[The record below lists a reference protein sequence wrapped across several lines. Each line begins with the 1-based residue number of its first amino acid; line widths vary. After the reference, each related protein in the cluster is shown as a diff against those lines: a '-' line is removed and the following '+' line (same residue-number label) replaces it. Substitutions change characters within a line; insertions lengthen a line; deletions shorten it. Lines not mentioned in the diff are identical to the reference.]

1 MTKDLLLEI
10 GLEEMPARFVTQ
22 SSEDLEGKI
31 RDWLVE
37 TGLTFESID
46 RFSTPRR
53 LAVRVN
59 GLVSQQEDK
68 EEIAKG
74 PARKIAVNEEGEW
87 TKAAIGF
94 VKGQGGTVDDLFF
107 QELKGIEY
115 VHVKKFTKGKST
127 IDLLPQLE
135 KIVTSLT
142 FPKNMKWG
150 SNDLRYVRPIKWLA
164 CMFGAEVVPFSVV
177 GVETGRTS
185 QGHRFLGKETTF
197 EEPSTY
203 EKQLLAEYVVVDAT
217 ARKEA
222 IASQL
227 ERLAEEKGW
236 VIPVDQDLLEEVTNL
251 VEYPTALFGAFE
263 EDFLTLPEEVLI
275 TSMKE
280 HQRYFPVKS
289 QNDTLLPFFVTVRNG
304 NHEHMEKVAR
314 GNEKVLRARL
324 SDADFFYK
332 EDQKRDIESFNKKLA
347 SIVYQVEIGTLAEK
361 VERITKL
368 SSYISD
374 ELQLDSDTRAKA
386 ERAAAISKFDLV
398 SQMVYEFP
406 ELQGTMGRDYATRL
420 GEDVEVAQAIEEHYQ
435 PRSAED
441 TTAAS
446 KIGAIVAIS
455 DKLDTIASSFA
466 IGRIPTG
473 SQDPYAL
480 RRQATGIVLTLMD
493 HAFSIS
499 LRDLFNK
506 SVTLLLEKGIGKK
519 EKQQLV
525 DELTEFFTVRVK
537 QVCLDRGVRHDIIDA
552 VLSGGL
558 EDIPALVE
566 RAVVL
571 DNQKNNPEFKPV
583 MESLGRVINLSKK
596 LDGTP
601 SIKKELAE
609 HDAEKALIDAVVAL
623 SENTNELKNMDQMYN
638 QLKELQ
644 PIIDQ
649 YFEHTMVMVDDEGI
663 KQNRLSTLATL
674 AAIILPFVDPSL
686 VLVKS

>member
-22 SSEDLEGKI
+22 SSEDLEGKV

-37 TGLTFESID
+37 QGLSFASIE

-74 PARKIAVNEEGEW
+74 PAKKIAVNENGEW
-87 TKAAIGF
+87 TKAAVGF

-107 QELKGIEY
+107 QEIKGIEY

-135 KIVTSLT
+135 KIVISLT

-164 CMFGAEVVPFSVV
+164 CMFGSEVIPFSVV

-185 QGHRFLGKETTF
+185 QGHRFLGKETAI

-203 EKQLLAEYVVVDAT
+203 EKQLLAEYVVVDAF

-222 IASQL
+222 IVSQL
-227 ERLAEEKGW
+227 EKLAEEKGW
-236 VIPVDQDLLEEVTNL
+236 IIPVDPNLLEEVTNL

-263 EDFLTLPEEVLI
+263 EAFLTLPEEVLI

-289 QNDTLLPFFVTVRNG
+289 QGDTLLPFFVTVRNG
-304 NHEHMEKVAR
+304 NHEHMEKVAK

-332 EDQKRDIESFNKKLA
+332 EDQKKDIESFNKKLA
-347 SIVYQVEIGTLAEK
+347 AIVYQVEIGTLAEK

-368 SSYISD
+368 TSFVSD
-374 ELQLDSDTRAKA
+374 KLHLESETRTKA
-386 ERAAAISKFDLV
+386 VRAAEISKFDLV

-420 GEDVEVAQAIEEHYQ
+420 GEEAEVAQAIEEHYQ

-441 TTAAS
+441 TTAES

-493 HAFSIS
+493 HSFGLS
-499 LRDLFNK
+499 LKELFNEA
-506 SVTLLLEKGIGKK
+506 VTLLLEKGIGQKD
-519 EKQQLV
+519 KQQLV
-525 DELTEFFTVRVK
+525 EELTEFFTARVK

-558 EDIPALVE
+558 ENIPALVE
-566 RAVVL
+566 RAIVL
-571 DNQKNNPEFKPV
+571 DDQKNNEEFKPV

-596 LDGTP
+596 LEGTP
-601 SIKKELAE
+601 SINKDLAE

-623 SENTNELKNMDQMYN
+623 SENTSELKNMDQMYN
-638 QLKELQ
+638 QLKGLQ
-644 PIIDQ
+644 PVIDQ

-663 KQNRLSTLATL
+663 KHNRLSTLATL